1 MNDQHNQFDFA
12 KFESAP
18 EIVKTGKISE
28 VLNGKPNVLVQILK
42 EPIAAKGPRLTCEI
56 SLAGRFVVLTPF
68 NEIVAVSKKIHSS
81 DERKRLQKMMESIR
95 PKNFGVIV
103 RTAAEGKTTAELHE
117 DLLTL
122 ETNWKNIQSNLKGLL
137 RY

>member
-1 MNDQHNQFDFA
+1 
-12 KFESAP
+12 
-18 EIVKTGKISE
+18 
-28 VLNGKPNVLVQILK
+28 
-42 EPIAAKGPRLTCEI
+42 
-56 SLAGRFVVLTPF
+56 VLTPF

-117 DLLTL
+117 DLRTL
-122 ETNWKNIQSNLKGLL
+122 EANWKNIQSNLKGAVPPTRIMNEESKTTSILRDLL
-137 RY
+137 